1 MTTVNE
7 QIQDRLIKRQAEL
20 EWLANHTSDHV
31 VALLRKTEPRI
42 ISRIAAFMRK
52 NRNPKQYEWKRL
64 EALRAVIRTIRK
76 EGWQSVGKELD
87 ELAMQLAI
95 EEAKSWQRELQEITP
110 TQINV
115 VAPTAS
121 TLREI
126 VKSKPIHGRLMA
138 DWVSKMFDDDMVRI
152 STKVQAGMLAG
163 ETLDNMMRTLFGTE
177 KLQYKDGATTL
188 TQAQLKTTVR
198 TMIHHV
204 ASDARA
210 EFVRSNAA
218 ELGGKE
224 RFVATLDSR
233 TTPLC
238 GSLDGK
244 LFPVGEGP
252 QPPLHYNC
260 RSARVFFIDAESQLQ
275 RPFKSVVEKDLVEEY
290 AKQNNLGLISKRN
303 VLPYGHKTKFDKF
316 AQKKKMEMIGTLPG
330 DTKFA
335 DWFANQSKSFQV
347 QALGETRAKLY
358 RLGGLKLEK
367 FQDISGRKLTL
378 TELYAQNKSAF
389 TKAGVTPKGNQ

>member
-1 MTTVNE
+1 MTTANE
-7 QIQDRLIKRQAEL
+7 KLQSSLIKHQAEL
-20 EWLANHTSDHV
+20 EWLANHTSDRV

-42 ISRIAAFMRK
+42 IERIAAFIRRS
-52 NRNPKQYEWKRL
+52 RNPKQYEWKRL

-76 EGWQSVGKELD
+76 EGWAAVGKELN

-95 EEAKSWQRELQEITP
+95 EEAKYWPAELREIMP
-110 TQINV
+110 TQIDV
-115 VAPTAS
+115 VAPTAA
-121 TLREI
+121 TMREI
-126 VKSKPIHGRLMA
+126 VKSKPIHGRVMSE
-138 DWVSKMFDDDMVRI
+138 WVSKMFEDDMVRI

-163 ETLDNMMRTLFGTE
+163 ETLDNMMRTLFGSE
-177 KLQYKDGATTL
+177 RLEYRDGATTL
-188 TQAQLKTTVR
+188 THSQLKTVVR

-204 ASDARA
+204 ASDART
-210 EFVRSNAA
+210 EFVKANAA

-260 RSARVFFIDAESQLQ
+260 RSARVFYIDAEAQLM
-275 RPFKSVVEKDLVEEY
+275 RPYKASVESELVVEY
-290 AKQNNLGLISKRN
+290 SKQAGIPRTTKRSK
-303 VLPYGHKTKFDKF
+303 LPFGHKTKFDKF
-316 AQKKKMEMIGTLPG
+316 AQKKKVEYIGQIPAA
-330 DTKFA
+330 TKFS
-335 DWFANQSKSFQV
+335 DWFAKQSIAFQK
-347 QALGETRAKLY
+347 ASLGEKRFQLY
-358 RLGGLKLEK
+358 RYGGLSLDK

-378 TELYAQNKSAF
+378 QEIYDKHP
-389 TKAGVTPKGNQ
+389 KAAKQSGVISQQ

>member
-1 MTTVNE
+1 MTTANE
-7 QIQDRLIKRQAEL
+7 KLQSSMIKHQAEL
-20 EWLANHTSDHV
+20 EWLANHTSDRMV
-31 VALLRKTEPRI
+31 ELLRRTEPRI
-42 ISRIAAFMRK
+42 IERIAAFIRR
-52 NRNPKQYEWKRL
+52 NRNHKQYEWKRL

-76 EGWQSVGKELD
+76 EGWTAVGKELN

-95 EEAKSWQRELQEITP
+95 EEARHWPNELREIMP
-110 TQINV
+110 TQIDV
-115 VAPTAS
+115 VAPTAA
-121 TLREI
+121 TMREI
-126 VKSKPIHGRLMA
+126 VKSKPIHGRVMSEL
-138 DWVSKMFDDDMVRI
+138 VSKMFEDDMVRI

-163 ETLDNMMRTLFGTE
+163 ETLDNMMRTLFGSE
-177 KLQYKDGATTL
+177 RLEYRDGATTL
-188 TQAQLKTTVR
+188 TQSQLKTVARTV
-198 TMIHHV
+198 IHHV

-210 EFVRSNAA
+210 EFVKANAA

-244 LFPVGEGP
+244 LFNVGEGP

-260 RSARVFFIDAESQLQ
+260 RSARVFFVDSESQLH
-275 RPFKSVVEKDLVEEY
+275 RPFVSAVEKDIVREY
-290 AKQNNLGLISKRN
+290 TKSAGLKNVSSRN
-303 VLPYGHKTKFDKF
+303 ALPYGHKTKFDKF
-316 AQKKKMEMIGTLPG
+316 AMKRKRELIGTIPG

-347 QALGETRAKLY
+347 KALGETRAELY
-358 RLGGLKLEK
+358 RLGGLKLDK

-389 TKAGVTPKGNQ
+389 TKAGVKPQ